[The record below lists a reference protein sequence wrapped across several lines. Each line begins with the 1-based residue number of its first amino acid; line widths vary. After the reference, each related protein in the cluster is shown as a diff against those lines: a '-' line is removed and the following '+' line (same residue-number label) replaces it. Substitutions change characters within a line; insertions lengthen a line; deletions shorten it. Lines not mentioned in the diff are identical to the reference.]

1 MELKEGELI
10 LKDKIL
16 VGLQHVPNKVL
27 HNLKITLFFV
37 TPFDFFFLFHSKI
50 ANLHFSFFV
59 SGYSLT
65 VWCVAIVS
73 NLLSQLNIR
82 LGGNFICK
90 V

>member
-37 TPFDFFFLFHSKI
+37 TPFDFFFFFIQRLQIYIFLFLFLVT
-50 ANLHFSFFV
+50 A
-59 SGYSLT
+59 
-65 VWCVAIVS
+65 
-73 NLLSQLNIR
+73 
-82 LGGNFICK
+82 
-90 V
+90 